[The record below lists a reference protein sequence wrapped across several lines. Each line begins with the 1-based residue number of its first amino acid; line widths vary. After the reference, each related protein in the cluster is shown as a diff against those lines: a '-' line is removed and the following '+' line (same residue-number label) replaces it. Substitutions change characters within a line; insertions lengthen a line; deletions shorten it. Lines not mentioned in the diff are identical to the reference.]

1 MVKGDLIIPA
11 SNKIMTRSQARQSMT
26 ITQINSLADNILTVT
41 DPDQFTIIH
50 APLKIIKVLI
60 EELLSAS
67 GIQSAANQAAAAAA
81 EYADE
86 EGDDDSWEDVPN
98 ILDLGLG
105 STKADLMSYADG
117 AGSFIRQ
124 RDDETQA
131 YLTEFF
137 VKAANEN
144 VAGFNEIY
152 THLTDEEKL
161 KLNELA
167 HQ

>member
-1 MVKGDLIIPA
+1 M
-11 SNKIMTRSQARQSMT
+11 
-26 ITQINSLADNILTVT
+26 LTFA

-50 APLKIIKVLI
+50 APLKVIKVLI

-86 EGDDDSWEDVPN
+86 EGDDDSWEDVPS

-105 STKADLMSYADG
+105 STKADLMSFGDG
-117 AGSFIRQ
+117 TGSFMRQ

-131 YLTEFF
+131 YLTDFF
-137 VKAANEN
+137 VKAAREN
-144 VAGFNEIY
+144 VADFNELY
-152 THLTDEEKL
+152 ALLTDEEKV